1 MHNDKLFQQYVKYSW
16 YSDFYV
22 NNLFIKFWFGH
33 SKLYHVRSWPKVL
46 RTPNKMCKIRNLWK
60 TPRVSLLP
68 FLYDTVLVTAL
79 PPHPPS
85 NVESPCNDSGCEG
98 RFESTLHGVGGEMR
112 GFERFLQKCPKS
124 FGQDCSS
131 CMSLKSW
138 GTNLLI
144 SYAS

>member
-1 MHNDKLFQQYVKYSW
+1 MTKYSNNTW
-16 YSDFYV
+16 NIHDIQIFTLTIYSLNSDLGIVSYIMYDPGQKS
-22 NNLFIKFWFGH
+22 LGH
-33 SKLYHVRSWPKVL
+33 P
-46 RTPNKMCKIRNLWK
+46 TKMCKIRNLWK

-68 FLYDTVLVTAL
+68 FLYDTVLVTVL

-85 NVESPCNDSGCEG
+85 NVESACNDSGCEG